1 MPEAIFW
8 KEVEEGWIRYDQP
21 AGSTQLITP
30 LARFVIDLIDE
41 SRSPLALPDI
51 VEAVQ
56 CAEPDATSADCHI
69 EVEAVLRIL
78 SDVQLIRTV
87 QP

>member
-8 KEVEEGWIRYDQP
+8 KEVEEGWIRYDQS
-21 AGSTQLITP
+21 AGSTLLITP

-41 SRSPLALPDI
+41 RRSPLALPDI

-56 CAEPDATSADCHI
+56 RAEPDATPADCHI
-69 EVEAVLRIL
+69 EVEAALRAL
-78 SDVQLIRTV
+78 SDVQLIRAI